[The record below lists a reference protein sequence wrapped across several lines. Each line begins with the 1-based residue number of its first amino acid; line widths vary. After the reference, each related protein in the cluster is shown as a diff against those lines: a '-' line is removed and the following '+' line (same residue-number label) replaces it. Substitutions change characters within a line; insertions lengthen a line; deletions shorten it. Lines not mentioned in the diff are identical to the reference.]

1 MLCFL
6 DFLLHQMEPLRSMFL
21 SEIRWVRREYDGIV
35 SILRRDASRSHIYIF
50 FVFVFV
56 FECIAAEISIRFER
70 STCKEIDSCIPIYH
84 VTV

>member
-1 MLCFL
+1 MGL
-6 DFLLHQMEPLRSMFL
+6 FL
-21 SEIRWVRREYDGIV
+21 SYVQTLV
-35 SILRRDASRSHIYIF
+35 APIYIF
-50 FVFVFV
+50 FVAPIYFLFIFVFV